1 MELTLK
7 LTELE
12 HNVLQV
18 AVQSKAEELQ
28 SCLTDAK
35 QYDKEAVK
43 DLKDYLKACK
53 TLEKM
58 VH

>member
-7 LTELE
+7 LTKLE

-18 AVQSKAEELQ
+18 AVQSKVEELQ
-28 SCLTDAK
+28 SCLTDAE

-58 VH
+58 VL

>member
-7 LTELE
+7 LTKLE

-18 AVQSKAEELQ
+18 AVQSKVEELQ

-35 QYDKEAVK
+35 KHDKEAVK

-58 VH
+58 VL

>member
-28 SCLTDAK
+28 SCLTDAE
-35 QYDKEAVK
+35 Q
-43 DLKDYLKACK
+43 
-53 TLEKM
+53 
-58 VH
+58 